1 VYMQASLFPTYIIIV
16 NISLFLSCYLQVE
29 CHSGC
34 RQMVAVGRKLA
45 CLDLTHQSDSEHHP
59 AGWRPT
65 LPPRKNMPGGQE
77 TGCWSP
83 EATTHITLESLFCYF
98 TTKHRAVPHKR
109 NTHKSRPQARSRGNR
124 KGKDTMQMADYE
136 NNPFPCTPCVPMCIC
151 LFCECGFGHPCLCMA
166 ALQRQ
171 PSVSFCSSTSSCCC

>member
-1 VYMQASLFPTYIIIV
+1 MQASLFPTYIIIV

-83 EATTHITLESLFCYF
+83 EATTHITFESLFCYF
-98 TTKHRAVPHKR
+98 TTKH
-109 NTHKSRPQARSRGNR
+109 NTGLFPTKEIHTNQDR
-124 KGKDTMQMADYE
+124 KPEAEETGKERTRCKWLIMKII
-136 NNPFPCTPCVPMCIC
+136 PFPALHLCPCAFACFVSV
-151 LFCECGFGHPCLCMA
+151 
-166 ALQRQ
+166 ALAIHAFVWQHFKGSLQ
-171 PSVSFCSSTSSCCC
+171 